1 MLGASFQAELSS
13 GLMAG
18 VRVEE
23 LIGDVSENGGA
34 SRRDAALGDQSKKA
48 GEKLAETNSRRE
60 FGELREEVGGKVFRI
75 VVQLEGSGGFGQAE
89 MVRTE
94 AEVRLRASEAE
105 TLTVGV
111 AIQAASGIIEGNAG
125 RLRENGDAGVFLG

>member
-1 MLGASFQAELSS
+1 MGPHSTRNLSS
-13 GLMAG
+13 GMMAG

-34 SRRDAALGDQSKKA
+34 SRRDAALGDQSEEA
-48 GEKLAETNSRRE
+48 GEKLAEIDSGE
-60 FGELREEVGGKVFRI
+60 KFGELREEVGGKVFRI
-75 VVQLEGSGGFGQAE
+75 VVQLEGSGGFGRAE

-94 AEVRLRASEAE
+94 AEVRLRASEAA

-111 AIQAASGIIEGNAG
+111 AIQAASGIVQGNAG

>member
-1 MLGASFQAELSS
+1 VRKERILWLRERSNAGASFQAELSS

-48 GEKLAETNSRRE
+48 GEKLAEINSRRE
-60 FGELREEVGGKVFRI
+60 FGEVEGG
-75 VVQLEGSGGFGQAE
+75 
-89 MVRTE
+89 
-94 AEVRLRASEAE
+94 
-105 TLTVGV
+105 
-111 AIQAASGIIEGNAG
+111 G
-125 RLRENGDAGVFLG
+125 RR

>member
-1 MLGASFQAELSS
+1 MLGASFEAELSS

-48 GEKLAETNSRRE
+48 GEKLAEINSRRE

-75 VVQLEGSGGFGQAE
+75 VVQLEGSGGFGPGNT
-89 MVRTE
+89 RTLHKGVKGCSTGPE
-94 AEVRLRASEAE
+94 RRRSRNAMNRWGRRCRIFGGFGWRMG
-105 TLTVGV
+105 VGC
-111 AIQAASGIIEGNAG
+111 
-125 RLRENGDAGVFLG
+125 

>member
-1 MLGASFQAELSS
+1 
-13 GLMAG
+13 MAG

-34 SRRDAALGDQSKKA
+34 PRRHAAFGNQSEEA
-48 GEKLAETNSRRE
+48 GKKLAEIDSRGE

-105 TLTVGV
+105 TLNVGV